1 MLGAILHRLFGGS
14 VRHPIKRRGRAAMR
28 RVLLSL
34 GFCASI
40 AIAGCEGDLIAPENG
55 SITLRLAGADAP
67 ASAVSGAASA
77 AASGHEAPVV
87 HRNGGPTAANAAG
100 AEHAGSSGA
109 SPLAFEPLESV
120 RVRVSGPTAKTSTFQ
135 CGPATCEGTVD
146 GLAPGTYSVVVE
158 GLVGGSVDH
167 FGEASGVTVAAD
179 QNTEATIAFASFRP
193 VLDPFEAE
201 AVGVLRF
208 PVSYSAVA
216 SAEGY
221 VVEWATDPSFSGAFS
236 QSVTGTSTE
245 VVVDE
250 EAEYFVRVRAV
261 NAVVGSEGRPS
272 EAASLVAV
280 QSVASVEVTPAMAI
294 IGVGESLLFAAEARD
309 ADDNVLTDVT
319 FFWDSSDH
327 NIATVD
333 DKGGVTGV
341 GEGVVIIYAVGE
353 GHPGFV
359 TLRVIDFTP
368 RVALLA
374 NTTYVDFN
382 GLSTGSEASN
392 LMYTLESLGMSV
404 DPFTDISEV
413 GIIDA
418 LSDVGILV
426 IPELEF
432 GDPSPALTA
441 PARQRIV
448 DFVENGGTLMTFNT
462 LNVVN
467 AVFGHTLTLV
477 GVGGSLDLDPVASA
491 GTFFE
496 GGPTPL
502 PPHSATSTVDDVSVP
517 GGSLAMYHF
526 AGDAAVLVIPQGAG
540 FIIYMG
546 WDWFNAAPFGSEDGG
561 WVEVLARAA
570 AFSASV
576 P

>member
-1 MLGAILHRLFGGS
+1 
-14 VRHPIKRRGRAAMR
+14 MR

-40 AIAGCEGDLIAPENG
+40 AIAGCEGDPLAPANG

-67 ASAVSGAASA
+67 APTASGAASA
-77 AASGHEAPVV
+77 AAPGHEASVV

-120 RVRVSGPTAKTSTFQ
+120 RVRVSGPTAKTSTFP

-167 FGEASGVTVAAD
+167 FGQASGVSVAAD

-193 VLDPFEAE
+193 VLDPFEAD

-221 VVEWATDPSFSGAFS
+221 VVEWATDPSFTGAFS

-250 EAEYFVRVRAV
+250 AAEYFVRVRAV

-280 QSVASVEVTPAMAI
+280 QSVASVEVTPASVI
-294 IGVGESLLFAAEARD
+294 IAVGESMQFAAEARD

-319 FFWDSSDH
+319 FFWDSSNH

-359 TLRVIDFTP
+359 ALTVIDLTP

-374 NTTYVDFN
+374 NTLYVDFN
-382 GLSTGSEASN
+382 GSSTSSEGSN
-392 LMYTLESLGMSV
+392 LMYTLEDLGLTV
-404 DPFTDISEV
+404 DPFVDISEV

-418 LSDVGILV
+418 LSDVSILA
-426 IPELEF
+426 IPETEP
-432 GDPSPALTA
+432 GDLVTPLTA

-448 DFVENGGTLMTFNT
+448 DFVEDGGTLMTFLDIDLINALFGYT
-462 LNVVN
+462 LS
-467 AVFGHTLTLV
+467 AVFVAGPF
-477 GVGGSLDLDPVASA
+477 DLDPVASA

-496 GGPTPL
+496 GGPASIPNNNGTSMVAGASL
-502 PPHSATSTVDDVSVP
+502 PAGALNVYHDGAGESV
-517 GGSLAMYHF
+517 
-526 AGDAAVLVIPQGAG
+526 VLVIPQGAG
-540 FIIYMG
+540 FIIFMG
-546 WDWFNAAPFGSEDGG
+546 WDWFDAAPFGAQDGG
-561 WVEVLARAA
+561 WVDVLARA
-570 AFSASV
+570 V
-576 P
+576 VLGTTLP